1 MVFFYLLLGTRYLM
15 PLGCPA
21 PTRCARLRRA
31 CDRRQS
37 APAVRKYYF
46 E

>member
-15 PLGCPA
+15 PVGFLA
-21 PTRCARLRRA
+21 AADAR
-31 CDRRQS
+31 QN
-37 APAVRKYYF
+37 YF